1 VPIPEPRIR
10 KEGLLMGA
18 SHGLEPVDGQ
28 RPAVADILRMVGDA
42 IGSDLTATQT
52 KAAKLMSK
60 ILDPQQVDAILD
72 LPAGSVEGWMSE
84 PKFVAEVADDRRR
97 AEMYGTAPSADFGR
111 ALTPKQRAAARALT
125 IERQTQS
132 AAAATAGVDP
142 RSIRNWLRQPAFASY
157 QDQLREEHE
166 GQESIEWRNER
177 VAFERRLREGQS
189 TALEA
194 VIKAIEGGD
203 TKAALELLRQ
213 QR

>member
-1 VPIPEPRIR
+1 
-10 KEGLLMGA
+10 MGA
-18 SHGLEPVDGQ
+18 SHSLEPVDGQ
-28 RPAVADILRMVGDA
+28 PRAVAEILRMVGDA

-52 KAAKLMSK
+52 KAAKLMSR

-72 LPAGSVEGWMSE
+72 LPAGSVEGWMGGT
-84 PKFVAEVADDRRR
+84 KFAAAVADERCR
-97 AEMYGTAPSADFGR
+97 AELYGEAPSVDFGR

-125 IERQTQS
+125 IDRQTQS

-142 RSIRNWLRQPAFASY
+142 RSVRNWLRQPAFASY
-157 QDQLREEHE
+157 QDQLRKEHE
-166 GQESIEWRNER
+166 GQAGIEWRKER

-189 TALEA
+189 AALEA

-213 QR
+213 HK